1 MWLTGS
7 EGYWGLAVY
16 CHAVGTGKM
25 HMSDEWSP
33 KSLSP
38 YHTIVPLYLTPP
50 PTPPPLQPIHTPTP
64 KGLQTSII
72 LNPHIILM
80 IRILHLQVECI
91 CNLIWCT
98 MMDLS
103 FFFNILRKSLHWKP
117 SWRMPKKNCSQLKQ
131 RLRSVSFA
139 CCCLQS
145 YCFII
150 VFLLSFIDY
159 AISQQV
165 PIQLYNNAWIS
176 SSNNSIWYKISV
188 LSKVYFYTLWV
199 S

>member
-1 MWLTGS
+1 MKSQIPLTIPH
-7 EGYWGLAVY
+7 Y
-16 CHAVGTGKM
+16 CATLPH
-25 HMSDEWSP
+25 
-33 KSLSP
+33 
-38 YHTIVPLYLTPP
+38 
-50 PTPPPLQPIHTPTP
+50 PTPHPSSPATHPHTHPKRSSNFYYIKPTYNADD
-64 KGLQTSII
+64 QDFTFTSWMYMQFD
-72 LNPHIILM
+72 M
-80 IRILHLQVECI
+80 IYNDGSI
-91 CNLIWCT
+91 
-98 MMDLS
+98 
-103 FFFNILRKSLHWKP
+103 FFFSILRKSLHWKP